1 MRKNSYEDIIH
12 LPHHQSV
19 TRTHMSIV
27 DRSAQFAPFSA
38 LTGHGEAMQETAR
51 ITNQKMELDEQSKVL
66 LDTKLQ
72 ELVERKSLENDVA
85 VEFVYFQPDATKTG
99 GEYVEKL
106 GKLKRI
112 DEVNRVVVLEDKT
125 EILIDDIIG
134 IMDEK

>member
-19 TRTHMSIV
+19 TRTHMSISE
-27 DRSAQFAPFSA
+27 RSAQFAPFSA

-85 VEFVYFQPDATKTG
+85 VEFMYFQPDATKTG

>member
-19 TRTHMSIV
+19 TRTHMSII

-51 ITNQKMELDEQSKVL
+51 ITKRKMELDEQSKVL
-66 LDTKLQ
+66 LGTKLQ
-72 ELVERKSLENDVA
+72 ELIEQKSQGNDVA
-85 VEFVYFQPDATKTG
+85 VEFVYFQADATKTG

>member
-72 ELVERKSLENDVA
+72 ELVERKSLGNDVT
-85 VEFVYFQPDATKTG
+85 VELVYFQPDATKTG

-125 EILIDDIIG
+125 DILIDDIIG

>member
-1 MRKNSYEDIIH
+1 MRKKSYEDIIH

-19 TRTHMSIV
+19 TRTNMSIV

-85 VEFVYFQPDATKTG
+85 VEFMYFQPDATKTG